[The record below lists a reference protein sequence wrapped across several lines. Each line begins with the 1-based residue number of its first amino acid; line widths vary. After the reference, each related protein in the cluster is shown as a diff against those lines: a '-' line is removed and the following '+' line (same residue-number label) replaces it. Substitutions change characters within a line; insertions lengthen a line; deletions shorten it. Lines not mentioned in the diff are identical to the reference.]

1 MPSISVFSFNE
12 YLKNKIKFTFFFRD
26 CDCRLILFC
35 IHMYWNFDMKSYKN
49 SSFFSLHV
57 EILNYVYPPTHI
69 CDSKFFFKCFS
80 PFFITSTQM
89 MKLIFL
95 AIMIFF
101 FSVSTYIPYYFF
113 FGLKNSF
120 FSPSCEII
128 VLEDKVRTIWNV
140 ICHF

>member
-1 MPSISVFSFNE
+1 LPSISVFSFNE

-35 IHMYWNFDMKSYKN
+35 IHMYWNFDMKSCKN

-80 PFFITSTQM
+80 PFFYYLNTNDEAYFSCYND
-89 MKLIFL
+89 
-95 AIMIFF
+95 IFF
-101 FSVSTYIPYYFF
+101 FSFNIHSLLFF